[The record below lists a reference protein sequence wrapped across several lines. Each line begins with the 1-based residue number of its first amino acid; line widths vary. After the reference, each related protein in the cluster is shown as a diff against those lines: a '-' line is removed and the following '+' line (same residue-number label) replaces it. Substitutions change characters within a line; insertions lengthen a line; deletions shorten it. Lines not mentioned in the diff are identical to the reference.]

1 MQSSNDTSMPDGLIS
16 RIKRWIAPPV
26 FPSEEDK
33 TRRASTLN
41 LALINVLILIPVL
54 IIGNLLGGKIPIT
67 VIGVNVLAFTLCL
80 VLYYWMRRGRI
91 RLASIGLMTLGLI
104 GITASVASLGTIRAP
119 STAMYLLMVITA
131 GLLFDLTGMIII
143 TALCSLLVAGLI
155 VAGNTG
161 LLPSPDYTLTITQ
174 WIAYTAIFG
183 WAGSLTFSALQSMNH
198 ALARADNELVERK
211 LAETELAR
219 HRDHLEELVKERTSE
234 LEEKNSLLKG
244 EITERKMAEEAL
256 QESETTL
263 RGILDATK
271 ESIWLFS
278 ADGTILMGNATAV
291 QRMAKPAEDVI
302 GKPFREMLTPE
313 LAEART
319 ARLRQVFD
327 SGQPLQFED
336 ERSGIQFLHNF
347 YPVIDSE
354 GRVHSVVAFSRDIT
368 ERKQAEEELR
378 KARDELEMRVL
389 ERTSELQNAK
399 EELEVTNE
407 ELRIELEQHSKLE
420 AELMKAKEAAEAAV
434 EAKAAFLANMSH
446 ELRTPMNAVI
456 GMTSLLLDE
465 DLTPVQKEFAEIA
478 RKGVQAMLDLIGDLL
493 DFTKVEKEKVTLEHQ
508 PFSLRACVE
517 ESLEQVSVQ
526 ANKKSLNLA
535 YTIKYGTPDTFVG
548 DPGRIRQILVNLLSN
563 AIKFTDEGE
572 VSVSISSKAIGEK
585 KYQLH
590 FAVSDTGVGI
600 PQEKMDQL
608 FKPFSQVDT
617 TISRKHDGAGL
628 GLAICKGLVE
638 LMVGEIWAK
647 SEVGKGS
654 TFYFTIEAEIAQGLP
669 TRSEI
674 RAESV
679 EDLAELHPLRILIA
693 EDNPSNQKVLVEML
707 KQMGYRADAVADG
720 REVVEALK
728 RRPYDLIFMDVR
740 MPEMD
745 GLKATQEIRRL
756 WPTNGPK
763 IIAITAYA
771 LSGDRE
777 KCLEAGMDDYIAK
790 PVQKAELAEVLK
802 RSA

>member
-1 MQSSNDTSMPDGLIS
+1 M
-16 RIKRWIAPPV
+16 
-26 FPSEEDK
+26 
-33 TRRASTLN
+33 
-41 LALINVLILIPVL
+41 
-54 IIGNLLGGKIPIT
+54 
-67 VIGVNVLAFTLCL
+67 
-80 VLYYWMRRGRI
+80 
-91 RLASIGLMTLGLI
+91 
-104 GITASVASLGTIRAP
+104 
-119 STAMYLLMVITA
+119 
-131 GLLFDLTGMIII
+131 
-143 TALCSLLVAGLI
+143 
-155 VAGNTG
+155 
-161 LLPSPDYTLTITQ
+161 
-174 WIAYTAIFG
+174 
-183 WAGSLTFSALQSMNH
+183 
-198 ALARADNELVERK
+198 
-211 LAETELAR
+211 
-219 HRDHLEELVKERTSE
+219 
-234 LEEKNSLLKG
+234 
-244 EITERKMAEEAL
+244 
-256 QESETTL
+256 
-263 RGILDATK
+263 
-271 ESIWLFS
+271 
-278 ADGTILMGNATAV
+278 
-291 QRMAKPAEDVI
+291 
-302 GKPFREMLTPE
+302 
-313 LAEART
+313 
-319 ARLRQVFD
+319 
-327 SGQPLQFED
+327 
-336 ERSGIQFLHNF
+336 
-347 YPVIDSE
+347 
-354 GRVHSVVAFSRDIT
+354 
-368 ERKQAEEELR
+368 
-378 KARDELEMRVL
+378 
-389 ERTSELQNAK
+389 
-399 EELEVTNE
+399 
-407 ELRIELEQHSKLE
+407 
-420 AELMKAKEAAEAAV
+420 
-434 EAKAAFLANMSH
+434 
-446 ELRTPMNAVI
+446 
-456 GMTSLLLDE
+456 
-465 DLTPVQKEFAEIA
+465 
-478 RKGVQAMLDLIGDLL
+478 
-493 DFTKVEKEKVTLEHQ
+493 EHQ
-508 PFSLRACVE
+508 PFSLRTCVE

-548 DPGRIRQILVNLLSN
+548 DPDRIRQILVNLLSN

-572 VSVSISSKAIGEK
+572 VSISISSKAIGEK

-638 LMVGEIWAK
+638 LMVGEIWTK